1 MWRKSL
7 KDAQKVKS
15 ASALRK
21 KQTLNPYDLE
31 KQFMATGAQLS
42 GRENYSL
49 DTDDPF
55 GKKFSFGLT
64 KDQLGGISPK
74 YSKYKDKII
83 DRLSKPKDM
92 ELVPCPNCGRKFY
105 PSRLVVHMRGCKTKS
120 TSPIKSRNIL
130 KSQSTPFVS
139 SQSKH
144 RFGASPSPLDNMPNL
159 DIKEVYRQKYSYN
172 KPNDYFDSKGL
183 PRAKTIGSFRQS
195 TYRGDPRS
203 RYNDDEATE
212 TNVFD

>member
-15 ASALRK
+15 CPHCLKHFGTKTLDYHIRTCTK
-21 KQTLNPYDLE
+21 KQALNPYDLE

-105 PSRLVVHMRGCKTKS
+105 PSRLVVHKIYK
-120 TSPIKSRNIL
+120 I
-130 KSQSTPFVS
+130 F
-139 SQSKH
+139 
-144 RFGASPSPLDNMPNL
+144 
-159 DIKEVYRQKYSYN
+159 
-172 KPNDYFDSKGL
+172 
-183 PRAKTIGSFRQS
+183 AK
-195 TYRGDPRS
+195 
-203 RYNDDEATE
+203 
-212 TNVFD
+212 